1 MPVMRLQLHRIRYS
15 CNSKDSLP
23 KRNRNIQASANRE
36 AVHAEALVDLNEQQ
50 RLAFINVVGLATLAT
65 FTGLVYLRTQEPL
78 ILIVGGLISVVG
90 VLGMMTGK
98 T

>member
-1 MPVMRLQLHRIRYS
+1 M
-15 CNSKDSLP
+15 
-23 KRNRNIQASANRE
+23 
-36 AVHAEALVDLNEQQ
+36 NEQR
-50 RLAFINVVGLATLAT
+50 RLVLVNVVGLAALAT

-90 VLGMMTGK
+90 VLGVMTSK

>member
-1 MPVMRLQLHRIRYS
+1 MRGIEIYDQAMG
-15 CNSKDSLP
+15 
-23 KRNRNIQASANRE
+23 IQSSVE
-36 AVHAEALVDLNEQQ
+36 VVFQVNEQQ
-50 RLAFINVVGLATLAT
+50 RIALINVVGLAALAT

-90 VLGMMTGK
+90 VLGMMTSK

>member
-1 MPVMRLQLHRIRYS
+1 LNDPQRVALI
-15 CNSKDSLP
+15 
-23 KRNRNIQASANRE
+23 NIMG
-36 AVHAEALVDLNEQQ
+36 LV
-50 RLAFINVVGLATLAT
+50 ALAT

-90 VLGMMTGK
+90 VLGMMTSK